1 MREILRRLE
10 EATDAPLATI
20 TVRVVDGAQARAQ
33 DQAFAVGGHHE
44 VYPWIPKDEVWI
56 EQGSAGPDRTAILV
70 HELVEWAL
78 MRWDGLAYDKA
89 HRLANAAEEA
99 VRLRVGAKD
108 GETRS
113 APAGRAAGDG
123 K

>member
-1 MREILRRLE
+1 MRDILRRLE
-10 EATDAPLATI
+10 EAMDAPLATI

-44 VYPWIPKDEVWI
+44 VYPWIPDGEVWI
-56 EQGSAGPDRTAILV
+56 ERGSAGPDRTAILV

-78 MRWDGLAYDKA
+78 MKWDGLPYDRA
-89 HRLANAAEEA
+89 HALANAAEEA
-99 VRLRVGAKD
+99 VRLRVGVKD
-108 GETRS
+108 GETRG
-113 APAGRAAGDG
+113 APAGPPVGDG

>member
-1 MREILRRLE
+1 MRTILRRLE

-78 MRWDGLAYDKA
+78 MRWDGLAYARA
-89 HRLANAAEEA
+89 HQLANAAEEA
-99 VRLRVGAKD
+99 VRLRVGVKD

>member
-1 MREILRRLE
+1 MRHLLRRLE

-33 DQAFAVGGHHE
+33 DQSFAVGGHHE
-44 VYPWIPKDEVWI
+44 VYPWIPPDEIWI
-56 EQGSAGPDRTAILV
+56 ERGSAGPDRTAILV

-78 MRWDGLAYDKA
+78 MRWDGLAYDRA
-89 HRLANAAEEA
+89 HQLANAAEEA
-99 VRLRVGAKD
+99 VRLRVGVKD
-108 GETRS
+108 SATRS
-113 APAGRAAGDG
+113 ALAVLSVGES